1 MTAPKSKKESI
12 RPAKNGK
19 GNADIIAASREGR
32 IRDPVD
38 VNGK

>member
-19 GNADIIAASREGR
+19 GKMPISLQRVVKVAFA
-32 IRDPVD
+32 IRSM
-38 VNGK
+38 